1 MSELSLTLRKTIPAP
16 VEKVFD
22 AWLDG
27 AMLAK
32 FMMPAP
38 GMSVPKAEAD
48 GNEGG
53 RFEIIMA
60 AGDQEIPHSG
70 TYLEVTPHSRIRFTW
85 ESPHSID
92 GSIVTLDFT
101 PAGDKATEVELTQV
115 KFASEE
121 ARDNHKGGWTAILEK
136 LGEVAG

>member
-48 GNEGG
+48 GHEGG

-60 AGDQEIPHSG
+60 AGDQEIPHAG

-92 GSIVTLDFT
+92 GSVVTLDFT

-121 ARDNHKGGWTAILEK
+121 ARDNHQGGWTAILEK
-136 LGEVAG
+136 LCEVAG